1 MKIDQRRVK
10 KQVSLILKKMDYP
23 EITHETIHEMSSGQ
37 GSGQSEI
44 SILFVDDDEIQVLN
58 RDYRGKDKPTDVL
71 SFPQDEEIGS
81 ILGDV
86 VISLETAKRQA
97 KEKGHPFIREVFI
110 LLTHGILHLI
120 GYDHEGSRKKGVE
133 MRRMEKE
140 IINFATEGTES
151 TERKTKKLNLGT
163 DKHRFFWDF

>member
-10 KQVSLILKKMDYP
+10 RWVSLIFKKMGC
-23 EITHETIHEMSSGQ
+23 IK
-37 GSGQSEI
+37 SEI

-71 SFPQDEEIGS
+71 SFPQIEIGKGIGRGKGEKNMREYS
-81 ILGDV
+81 LPIPVLGDV

-97 KEKGHPFIREVFI
+97 KERGHPFIREVLI
-110 LLTHGILHLI
+110 LLTHGILHLL
-120 GYDHEGSRKKGVE
+120 GYDHEGDRKKGVE
-133 MRRMEKE
+133 MRRKEKE

-151 TERKTKKLNLGT
+151 TEKKNKKLK
-163 DKHRFFWDF
+163 D

>member
-1 MKIDQRRVK
+1 MKKRRGQVCMQILIQSRSRMKIDQRRVK

-97 KEKGHPFIREVFI
+97 KEKG
-110 LLTHGILHLI
+110 
-120 GYDHEGSRKKGVE
+120 
-133 MRRMEKE
+133 
-140 IINFATEGTES
+140 
-151 TERKTKKLNLGT
+151 
-163 DKHRFFWDF
+163 

>member
-10 KQVSLILKKMDYP
+10 RWVSLIFKKMGC
-23 EITHETIHEMSSGQ
+23 IK
-37 GSGQSEI
+37 SEI

-71 SFPQDEEIGS
+71 SFSQEEEVCS
-81 ILGDV
+81 KEYAVSSKRSSAYCLLPTAYLHLLGDV

-97 KEKGHPFIREVFI
+97 KERGHPFIREVLI
-110 LLTHGILHLI
+110 LLTHGILHLL
-120 GYDHEGSRKKGVE
+120 GYDHEGDRKKGVE
-133 MRRMEKE
+133 MRRKEKE

-151 TERKTKKLNLGT
+151 TEKKNKKLK
-163 DKHRFFWDF
+163 D